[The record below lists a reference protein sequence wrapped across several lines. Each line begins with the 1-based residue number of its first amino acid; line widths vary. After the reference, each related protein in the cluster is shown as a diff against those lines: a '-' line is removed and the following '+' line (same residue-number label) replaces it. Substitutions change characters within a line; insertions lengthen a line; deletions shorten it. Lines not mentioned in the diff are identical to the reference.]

1 MKVWDRDRVVEAQ
14 EYLAT
19 VPGVTV
25 MIHDQACA
33 AQARRLRKRSLVE
46 TPPYRIAINHR
57 ICEACG
63 DCGAVSNCLSV
74 QAIDTPLGTKT
85 TIDQSSCNL
94 DYSCLEGDCP
104 SFIQITPNPKAKK
117 KADSGVVSGDL
128 PDPDLI
134 VPPGSLDLRMVG
146 IGGTGVVTVAQIVAT
161 AAMLDGL
168 HVRGLD
174 QTGLSQKA
182 GRVSGDLRITTARRR
197 RRT

>member
-1 MKVWDRDRVVEAQ
+1 
-14 EYLAT
+14 
-19 VPGVTV
+19 

-33 AQARRLRKRSLVE
+33 AQARRLRKRGLVE

-168 HVRGLD
+168 HVRARPDRPLAESR
-174 QTGLSQKA
+174 TCEA
-182 GRVSGDLRITTARRR
+182 TSGSRPTRRR